1 MGRVPDP
8 DMELAGTDDR
18 IPDRA
23 LRRLWSKR
31 AGFEEFAAAHGDGL
45 VKLAFAIG
53 GDRHRAEDAGQ
64 EALAR
69 VYQRWSRLD
78 APLAYARRT
87 VINAAYDDRRRVVRE
102 DRAMQEAGRQPTP
115 ALPHP
120 QDRLNDRGLLM
131 AALDDL
137 PPRQRAVIVL
147 RYGSGLSE
155 AQTAATLE
163 ISIGTVKSQTARAL
177 ARMREALASEPVT
190 NLETA

>member
-1 MGRVPDP
+1 
-8 DMELAGTDDR
+8 
-18 IPDRA
+18 
-23 LRRLWSKR
+23 LRRLRSRR
-31 AGFEEFAAAHGDGL
+31 AGFEEFAAAHGDSL
-45 VKLAFAIG
+45 VKLAFAVG
-53 GDRHRAEDAGQ
+53 GDRHRAEDVGQ
-64 EALAR
+64 EVLAR
-69 VYQRWSRLD
+69 VYQRWWGLD
-78 APLAYARRT
+78 DPLAYARRI
-87 VINAAYDDRRRVVRE
+87 VINATYDDRRRVIRE
-102 DRAMQEAGRQPTP
+102 DRAMQELGRQAVP
-115 ALPHP
+115 ALQHP
-120 QDRLNDRGLLM
+120 QERLTDRGALM

>member
-1 MGRVPDP
+1 MRRV
-8 DMELAGTDDR
+8 R
-18 IPDRA
+18 
-23 LRRLWSKR
+23 SKR
-31 AGFEEFAAAHGDGL
+31 AGFEEFAAAHSDSL

-64 EALAR
+64 EVLAR
-69 VYQRWSRLD
+69 VYQRWSRLAD
-78 APLAYARRT
+78 PLAYARRT
-87 VINAAYDDRRRVVRE
+87 VINATYDDRRRVVRE
-102 DRAMQEAGRQPTP
+102 DRAMQEVGRQPVP
-115 ALPHP
+115 ALQHP
-120 QDRLNDRGLLM
+120 QDRLADRGALM

-155 AQTAATLE
+155 AETAANLE

-177 ARMREALASEPVT
+177 ARMREVLSSDPVT